1 MTNTVESLFEIIK
14 DLHNRIRNLELST
27 YVYGNQPDTP
37 PATMTPTGITGT
49 ITYYLEPITG
59 IPKASITWAWT
70 APAGESGD
78 PVVDYRVSLTRSTDT
93 EVAPYAGTNGLTSV
107 VTSGLPVGINQ
118 TLRVYAVSE
127 KGVEGPVAIKTVTI
141 TNNSTPPPQPSTPT
155 IISGIKSVVVS
166 TDGKDSSNNAMPTD
180 VLYYNVHAATG
191 VSDTFTPTDANL
203 FTTMQPVGSVVI
215 PANANYDVI
224 YVRLVAVNSSKLTS
238 SPSTGVHA
246 TPIKN
251 VVTDLDVVL
260 PGSKAYSDINNLVID
275 GSFEDATTF
284 SKRTTRAGTWSLDT
298 GVGMPYVG
306 ASALKL
312 VGDATSSK
320 FIHLHNDSYGGQ
332 LVNLTVVPL
341 SKYYISMMVRN
352 ISANGTFAI
361 TVLWYK
367 QNGTAASTASSTS
380 TAWTMNAN
388 GIYNLHEFAVQAPS
402 DAVKAGVYI
411 TTTGVSTGTVWF
423 DGFRINGVVG
433 SVLIEDAAITNA
445 KIADLAV
452 NSAKIAEVAA
462 GKITTG
468 ELNATTVVSAG
479 PVNSSHVEMSASGVR
494 AFVKEPTDASP
505 VENIRMGTAGNE
517 SFVVFKDAKPVAAID
532 RAGRGMFS
540 GISVPVKEY
549 DANGNLV
556 RGLTVYGTEFSEW
569 INPLS
574 KGLLAYGS
582 LDHYYDVGT
591 TAEKVEQVT
600 VYLTN
605 TRLYKISSHG
615 RYYLSDPSALGEIGI
630 RLALGTRVYTT
641 STDIRTSGFVAG
653 YYYHPTYHIEGLF
666 RPATS
671 GYYSIALVAR
681 CLPNSNSWYLSID
694 EFSDLMVED
703 VGWAINNTVVA
714 PNETDTSKRNY
725 VSTWE
730 ATNSATYNGSN
741 VLRATPNLEQGY
753 VGGPNG
759 DQHSLVLFTSN
770 AVEGESTKTVASALT
785 GATITKAEVYLY
797 ANYWYNN
804 TGGTAVIRANTL
816 TALATTAPTGT
827 AKSVPAWPKPSGQW
841 VDITSIFTSSMR
853 GIWIGKSASS
863 DVLYSG
869 SFDNHSSTVNKP
881 KLRLNYTR

>member
-14 DLHNRIRNLELST
+14 DLNNRIRNLELST
-27 YVYGNQPDTP
+27 YTYGNQPDTP
-37 PATMTPTGITGT
+37 PATMTPTSITGT

-59 IPKASITWAWT
+59 TPKASITWSWT
-70 APAGESGD
+70 APSGESGD
-78 PVVDYRVSLTRSTDT
+78 PVVDYRVSLTRSTDV
-93 EVAPYAGTNGLTSV
+93 EIAPYSGTNGLTSV

-127 KGVEGPVAIKTVTI
+127 KGVEGPVAIKSIAI

-155 IISGIKSVVVS
+155 ITSGIKSVVVS
-166 TDGKDSSNNAMPTD
+166 TDGRDSSNNVMPTD
-180 VLYYNVHAATG
+180 VMYYNVHAATG
-191 VSDTFTPTDANL
+191 VSDTFTPTADNL

-238 SPSTGVHA
+238 TPSTGIHA

-275 GSFEDATTF
+275 GSFEDTTTF
-284 SKRTTRAGTWSLDT
+284 SKRVIRAGVWSLDT
-298 GVGMPYVG
+298 DVGMPYVG
-306 ASALKL
+306 TSALKL

-320 FIHLHNDSYGGQ
+320 FIHLHNDNYGGQ

-352 ISANGTFAI
+352 ISATGAFAI
-361 TVLWYK
+361 NVKWYK
-367 QNGTAASTASSTS
+367 QNGTAASIASSSS
-380 TAWTMNAN
+380 TAWTMDAT

-402 DAVKAGVYI
+402 DAVKAGVLI
-411 TTTGVSTGTVWF
+411 TTAGVSAGTVWF
-423 DGFRINGVVG
+423 DAFRINAVIG
-433 SVLIEDAAITNA
+433 STLIEDAAITNA

-452 NSAKIAEVAA
+452 NNAKIADIAA

-479 PVNSSHVEMSASGVR
+479 PLNSSHVEMSANGVR
-494 AFVKEPTDASP
+494 AFIKEPTDASP
-505 VENIRMGTAGNE
+505 IENIRMGTAGNE

-540 GISVPVKEY
+540 GISIPVKEY

-556 RGLTVYGTEFSEW
+556 RGLTVYGTEFESW
-569 INPLS
+569 IDPLA
-574 KGLLAYGS
+574 KGMLAYGS
-582 LDHYYDVGT
+582 LSSLTDVGT
-591 TAEKVEQVT
+591 TATKVEQVT
-600 VYLTN
+600 VYLN
-605 TRLYKISSHG
+605 QYRMYRISSHG
-615 RYYLSDPSALGEIGI
+615 RYYLSDPSAIGEIGI

-653 YYYHPTYHIEGLF
+653 YYYHPTFHIQGLF
-666 RPATS
+666 RPAVS

-694 EFSDLMVED
+694 EFADLMIED
-703 VGWAINNTVVA
+703 IGVAVNNTVVA

-725 VSTWE
+725 VSTWN

-741 VLRATPNLEQGY
+741 ILRATPNLEQGY

-759 DQHSLVLFTSN
+759 DQHSLILFTGN
-770 AVEGESTKTVASALT
+770 AVEGEATKTVASALT

-804 TGGTAVIRANTL
+804 TGGTAMIRANTL

-827 AKSVPAWPKPSGQW
+827 AVSVPAWPKPTGKW
-841 VDITSIFTSSMR
+841 VDITTIFTTTMR
-853 GIWIGKSASS
+853 GIWLGKVASS
-863 DVLYSG
+863 DVIYSG
-869 SFDNHSSTVNKP
+869 SFDNHSSTINKP
-881 KLRLNYTR
+881 KLRLSYTR